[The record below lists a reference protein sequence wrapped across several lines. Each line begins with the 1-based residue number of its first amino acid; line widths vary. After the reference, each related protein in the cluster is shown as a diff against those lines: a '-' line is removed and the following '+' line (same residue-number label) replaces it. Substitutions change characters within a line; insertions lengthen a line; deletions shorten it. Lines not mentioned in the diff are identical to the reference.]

1 VRDAAYLPANDAT
14 VEARIEGPEGIS
26 ESIVLRPE
34 QRKEGIYSAAW
45 NARAQG
51 AYIAEVIA
59 RRGAEELGR
68 DAISFRREN
77 GVAENFH
84 REQNR
89 DLLEKLAAET
99 GGHYFRARDA
109 GRLVDDIAY
118 SDAGIT
124 ARETMDLWNMPIV
137 FLLAIA
143 LRAAE
148 WLLRRRWSVV

>member
-1 VRDAAYLPANDAT
+1 MPANDAT

-26 ESIVLRPE
+26 ETVAMRPE
-34 QRKEGIYSAAW
+34 QRKEGIYTGSWTAPK
-45 NARAQG
+45 QG
-51 AYIAEVIA
+51 AYIAEVTA
-59 RRGAEELGR
+59 RRGTQELGHNVM
-68 DAISFRREN
+68 SFRRED

-89 DLLEKLAAET
+89 DLLEKLASET

-109 GRLVDDIAY
+109 NRLVDDIAY

-124 ARETMDLWNMPIV
+124 ARETMDLWNMPIL

-148 WLLRRRWSVV
+148 WLLRRKWSVV